1 MYYYYNASIFKCVS
15 IVDKCFLILVDEVVA
30 KQFDEKKITSPLDYL
45 RVFLPYFPFLY
56 YS

>member
-30 KQFDEKKITSPLDYL
+30 KTKKKITSPLDYL
-45 RVFLPYFPFLY
+45 RVFLPNFPFLY